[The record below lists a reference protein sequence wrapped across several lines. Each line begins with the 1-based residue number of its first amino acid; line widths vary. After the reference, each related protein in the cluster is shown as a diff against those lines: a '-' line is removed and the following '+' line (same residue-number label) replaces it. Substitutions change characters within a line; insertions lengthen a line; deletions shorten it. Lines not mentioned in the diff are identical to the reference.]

1 MTGILSVNL
10 KGADG
15 MTEKLIS
22 VVKDLISHKHE
33 EEWFEF
39 KENWYEPHELGVYIS
54 ALSNVAALQG
64 RECGYF
70 VWGVKNNTHEVVGT
84 SFDAHQDVK
93 NEPLKHYLARQVTP
107 DIGFHFD
114 EVPYQ
119 GRRLVVMTVPAAV
132 KMPTIFDGARYIR
145 IGSSKENLMKFPEYE
160 SQLFQILRNGLPTVS
175 NTESEFQDLTFNKLF
190 LYFETKGVA
199 LNRRTFKKN
208 LGLLTTGGKYNLLA
222 QLLSDDCHLPIRFAV
237 FAGNNKASA
246 MYSVKEF
253 GYTCILYSLDQ
264 VLDYG
269 KLLNIPQAD
278 ERERQTV
285 RKEVPLFSASAFEE
299 AVINA
304 FVHNRWL
311 DGNAPMFT
319 AYQDR
324 IEILSRGNLPPKQ
337 TLEGFF
343 AGESVPV
350 NQALSDVF
358 IKLHITEHTGR
369 GVPRITEAYGKD
381 AIRFNENSIVVTI
394 PFERLGAEVYEGGQ
408 MNPQDEGEI
417 PQVSGQ
423 LPQVEGEI
431 PQVNPQVEEEIPQV
445 NVSVDDKILG
455 FCMSAKSMLEIA
467 DHLGMKD
474 RKTVRKYLNP
484 LIEQGRIA
492 RTIPDKPN
500 SRLQKYVTIR

>member
-1 MTGILSVNL
+1 
-10 KGADG
+10 

-64 RECGYF
+64 REYGYF
-70 VWGVKNNTHEVVGT
+70 VWGVENNTHKVVGT
-84 SFDAHQDVK
+84 TFDVHQDVK

-107 DIGFHFD
+107 DIGFQFD
-114 EVPYQ
+114 EVQYQ
-119 GRRLVVMTVPAAV
+119 GKRLVVMTIPAAV

-145 IGSSKENLMKFPEYE
+145 IGSSKENLMKYPEYE
-160 SQLFQILRNGLPTVS
+160 SQLFQILRNGIPTVS
-175 NTESEFQDLTFNKLF
+175 NTESEYQDLTFNKLF
-190 LYFETKGVA
+190 LYFETKGVT

-208 LGLLTTGGKYNLLA
+208 LGLLTTDGKYNLLA

-237 FAGNNKASA
+237 FAGTDKASA

-278 ERERQTV
+278 ERNRQTT

-319 AYQDR
+319 AFQDR

-337 TLEGFF
+337 TMEGFF

-369 GVPRITEAYGKD
+369 GVPRITEAYGND
-381 AIRFNENSIVVTI
+381 VIRFNENSIVVTI
-394 PFERLGAEVYEGGQ
+394 PFERLGQEVYGDGQ
-408 MNPQDEGEI
+408 TTLPARDGI

-423 LPQVEGEI
+423 IPQVEREI
-431 PQVNPQVEEEIPQV
+431 PQVIPQVEKEIPQV
-445 NVSVDDKILG
+445 NVSVEEKILA
-455 FCMSAKSMLEIA
+455 FCVTAKSMLEIA
-467 DHLGMKD
+467 DHLGIKD